1 MVTQNNQEIESSEE
15 VRRRLVQQNDAKYTI
30 RNNRLKVMAILYV
43 IIFFSIAVLQGI
55 AIAFFKNGF
64 LLSRQVLDNFSTLE
78 DPIFVDQSLQLKA
91 FDKAVVV
98 IIDALRF
105 DFTIPDE
112 SNDVY
117 YHNNFLTPYKL
128 SLDHPENSVLLKFMA
143 DPPTTTLQRLKG
155 LTTGSLPTFVDAGSN
170 FDGDVI
176 EEDNFIKQFYQ
187 HNRSTTF
194 VGDDTWQA
202 VFGPFLNVS
211 HPYDSLNVW
220 DLHTVDNGVIEHMIP
235 FLDNQ
240 KTEKWDLLVGH
251 LLGVDHCG
259 HRYGPDHFSMKDKQI
274 QMDAFIKD
282 VIERIDD
289 KTLLVVMGD
298 HGMDRTG
305 NHGGDSIDELEASL
319 WLYSKKKSFHAIP
332 DRSLYDISNGGKNYR
347 SVDQIDLVPTLS
359 LLMGLPIPYNNL
371 GKPIEEAF
379 KTRDSF
385 KLASYLTMEQI
396 QRYRM
401 HSGELREDEVIN
413 NKYRE
418 LTKIWSTGDPDDT
431 FYEKVLEY
439 QHDSLER
446 CKDLWARFDLLSISI
461 GILLLAFSLVILII
475 YSKLIPSVVIT
486 QLTEEIVP
494 SIIAMVSIF
503 SVIFVAISL
512 ILKPYFLSLTWFTLL
527 GVAIG
532 IIFGFSIPVFDR
544 YSLKWLFLSL
554 LDKFNGLWSLVAIT
568 FMVLHAA
575 LFASNSFTIWED
587 RIVAYLLISFGFL
600 ATLKSLQAQKKVDRV
615 MGVYHSLFFMIT
627 TRLVSMITICREEQ
641 GDQCVPTFKMTWMT
655 IAGLFLIAFFMPSII
670 KAFFNIT
677 SSYQSAA
684 PLWNNMLRIILCMNA
699 IYWGFEYLEH
709 NQSEINISFVRN
721 MDLKSLHYVKLTVA
735 RIIAGITLVAANIG
749 WSRGPLCVKLDIK
762 NNETSSREACIMGY
776 QNVYG
781 SQYFLL
787 IMNFAAAIMLFTKPL
802 GQISIFVLIYQILSL
817 FELVDILNVRANL
830 ISPVV
835 LGLLGFLHFF
845 STGHQAT
852 IPSINWEIGFV
863 LTGTITFP
871 FTHLAIVLNTFGPF
885 IIISIAVALITLW
898 KIPPSFK
905 PISLYSKIIE
915 NCGTLL
921 IYETLITLSALI
933 FATVFRRHL
942 MVWKIFAPRF
952 MFAALVQIVINVVL
966 VVVTI
971 GFSCGR
977 LILQINRIFGR

>member
-1 MVTQNNQEIESSEE
+1 MQRDQEIESGEE
-15 VRRRLVQQNDAKYTI
+15 VRRRLVQQNDARYNI
-30 RNNRLKVMAILYV
+30 RNNRLRIMAILYV
-43 IIFFSIAVLQGI
+43 VIFFSIAVLQTI
-55 AIAFFKNGF
+55 AIAFFTRGF

-78 DPIFVDQSLQLKA
+78 DPIFAGKSQQLRA

-112 SNDVY
+112 QNDLY

-128 SLDHPENSVLLKFMA
+128 TQKYPENSVLLKFMA

-176 EEDNFIKQFYQ
+176 HEDNFIKQMYQ
-187 HNRSTTF
+187 HNRSITF

-220 DLHTVDNGVIEHMIP
+220 DLHTVDNGVIEHLIP

-240 KTEKWDLLVGH
+240 KTENWDLLVGH

-259 HRYGPDHFSMKDKQI
+259 HRYGPDHWSMKDKQI
-274 QMDAFIKD
+274 QMDVLIND
-282 VIERIDD
+282 VIKRIND

-305 NHGGDSIDELEASL
+305 NHGGDSPDELEASL
-319 WLYSKKKSFHAIP
+319 WLYSKKKSFHSIP
-332 DRSLYDISNGGKNYR
+332 DKSLYDISNGGANYR
-347 SVDQIDLVPTLS
+347 SVNQIDLVPTFS
-359 LLMGLPIPYNNL
+359 LLMGLPIPFNNL

-379 KTRDSF
+379 KSKDSF

-401 HSGELREDEVIN
+401 HSASLKEDQLINDKYEELKE
-413 NKYRE
+413 
-418 LTKIWSTGDPDDT
+418 IWDAGDPKDI
-431 FYEKVLEY
+431 FYSKVLEY
-439 QHDSLER
+439 QHESLER

-461 GILLLAFSLVILII
+461 GIALLSVSLILLII
-475 YSKLIPSVVIT
+475 YSKLIPSVVIS
-486 QLTEEIVP
+486 QLTEEIAP

-503 SVIFVAISL
+503 TVISVAISL
-512 ILKPYFLSLTWFTLL
+512 ILKPPFFSLTWFTLL
-527 GVAIG
+527 GVAVG
-532 IIFGFSIPVFDR
+532 IIFGFTIPIFDR
-544 YSLKWLFLSL
+544 YTPKWLFLSL
-554 LDKFNGLWSLVAIT
+554 LDKFSGLWSLVAIT
-568 FMVLHAA
+568 FMILHAA

-587 RIVAYLLISFGFL
+587 RIVGYLLISFGFL
-600 ATLKSLQAQKKVDRV
+600 AAIKSLHAEKKVDRV
-615 MGVYHSLFFMIT
+615 MGVYHSVFFMIT

-641 GDQCVPTFKMTWMT
+641 GDQCTPTFKMT
-655 IAGLFLIAFFMPSII
+655 GLVIILLFFNSFFMPSII
-670 KAFFNIT
+670 KAFYNIS

-684 PLWNNMLRIILCMNA
+684 PLWNNLLKVILFMNS

-709 NQSEINISFVRN
+709 NQSDFRLSLVRN
-721 MDLKSLHYVKLTVA
+721 MDLKSLHFVKLTLA
-735 RIIAGITLVAANIG
+735 RIIAGITLLAANFG

-762 NNETSSREACIMGY
+762 NNETSSREACILGY

-787 IMNFAAAIMLFTKPL
+787 IINFTAAVMLFTKPL
-802 GQISIFVLIYQILSL
+802 GQLSIFVLIYQILSL
-817 FELVDILNVRANL
+817 FELVDILHVRANL

-863 LTGTITFP
+863 LTESITFP
-871 FTHLAIVLNTFGPF
+871 FTHLAISFNTFGPF

-905 PISLYSKIIE
+905 PFSLYSKIIE

-921 IYETLITLSALI
+921 IYETLVTLSTLI

-952 MFAALVQIVINVVL
+952 MFAGLVQIAINVVL
-966 VVVTI
+966 VTVTI

-977 LILQINRIFGR
+977 LILQINRIFGKS